1 MLNLLKNDTPIEYRN
16 KKTKEVTTT
25 ETFINTFITHNDFNQ
40 KSEYINS
47 NNFRKNFALLTKVC
61 MRRRYIII

>member
-25 ETFINTFITHNDFNQ
+25 ETFITFI
-40 KSEYINS
+40 YYY
-47 NNFRKNFALLTKVC
+47 LLLL
-61 MRRRYIII
+61 